1 VSETDVS
8 EIARMPVQPATTLP
22 PEWVESETSDGG
34 VELRIRQRGR
44 GYLVGVPIFFV
55 LVIAGRTIRLWPLST
70 DQLGWSAGISAALIF
85 FAIWCSYAQQYW
97 RLGTGYIESHLDF
110 GPWQR
115 VRRYQNGEL
124 EIVTGRTN
132 EGTPFYHLFAVVDG
146 KRHFLF
152 DRSMDDIVQLARY
165 ISARTGFKTS

>member
-1 VSETDVS
+1 
-8 EIARMPVQPATTLP
+8 MPVQPATTLP
-22 PEWVESETSDGG
+22 CEWVESETPDGG

-44 GYLVGVPIFFV
+44 GLLIGVPIFFALLIGV
-55 LVIAGRTIRLWPLST
+55 RALRFWPLPT
-70 DQLGWSAGISAALIF
+70 DQLGWSVGISAALIF
-85 FAIWCSYAQQYW
+85 FAIWCSFARQYW
-97 RLGTGYIESHLDF
+97 RMGTGYIETHLDF

-132 EGTPFYHLFAVVDG
+132 HDTPFYRLFAVVNG

-152 DRSMDDIVQLARY
+152 ERSMNDIVQLARY
-165 ISARTGFKTS
+165 ISARTGFKTF